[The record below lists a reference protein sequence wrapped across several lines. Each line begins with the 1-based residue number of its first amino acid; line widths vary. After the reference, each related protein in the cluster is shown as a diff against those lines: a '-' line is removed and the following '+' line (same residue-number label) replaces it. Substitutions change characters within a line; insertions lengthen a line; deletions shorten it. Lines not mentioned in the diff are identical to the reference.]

1 MVLKLR
7 SQSYT
12 LVNRKWAKMTSQVVL
27 VNSSGVAI
35 ASDTAVTS
43 GNRVQNGV
51 EKIFPLSAPHKIA
64 IVITNCA
71 SFMSVPWDSILT
83 RWSEGLTEPLETVP
97 AYWFNLRSWLERNFG
112 STNSPTKT
120 EDYLILK
127 AIRQAEGY
135 VFQNHVVPFLE
146 KHINDQL
153 NADEWQSIEQGNP
166 NPELVERIGSLI
178 HDEAWQKLI
187 ENIESDYIQVWSGYN
202 ADADD
207 LHLHLTNVL
216 DSYLN
221 RTFDNTDSNFE
232 SAFLSRLP
240 NSSKLA
246 SCVYQATL
254 TWLSVVDQDL
264 QSELCFA
271 GYGKDDLLPTVFT
284 SSTYAIYGGKLQ
296 QSNFSLRPKIHGAE
310 YLFLGQNDALENL
323 MRGYDKTLMEVVI
336 EQDRKFK
343 EIQDMVALNP
353 NSTKLSRQVEVA
365 ADNSEL
371 FDKIEGRDLDGP
383 LFRLIESSPLTN
395 LANFAGSLVSI
406 QAAFASIT
414 QNPPT
419 VGGSIDV
426 ATVSLRSGFTWIRRD
441 RE

>member
-1 MVLKLR
+1 
-7 SQSYT
+7 
-12 LVNRKWAKMTSQVVL
+12 MTSQVVL
-27 VNSSGVAI
+27 ANSSGVAI

-71 SFMSVPWDSILT
+71 SFMSVPWESILT
-83 RWSEGLTEPLETVP
+83 RWSEGLTEPLDTVP
-97 AYWFNLRSWLERNFG
+97 AYWFNLSSWLERNFG
-112 STNSPTKT
+112 STNAPTKT

-127 AIRQAEGY
+127 AIRQAEAY
-135 VFQNHVVPFLE
+135 IFQNHVVPFL
-146 KHINDQL
+146 KQQL
-153 NADEWQSIEQGNP
+153 NEQLTAMEWQSIEQGNP
-166 NPELVERIGSLI
+166 HPDLVESIGPLI
-178 HDEAWQKLI
+178 NDESWQQMI
-187 ENIESDYIQVWSGYN
+187 DNIESEYIEVWAGYN
-202 ADADD
+202 VDADD

-221 RTFDNTDSNFE
+221 RTFDNSDSNFE
-232 SAFLSRLP
+232 SLFLSRLP
-240 NSSKLA
+240 NSSNLA
-246 SCVYQATL
+246 NCVYQSAL
-254 TWLSVVDQDL
+254 TWLSVNDQDL

-271 GYGKDDLLPTVFT
+271 GYGKEELLPTLYR
-284 SSTYAIYGGKLQ
+284 SSTFAIYGGKLQ
-296 QSNFSLRPKIHGAE
+296 QSNFSLIPKIHGAE

-323 MRGYDKTLMEVVI
+323 MRGYDKTLIEVVI

-343 EIQDMVALNP
+343 EIKEMVALNP

-419 VGGSIDV
+419 VGGSIDI
-426 ATVSLRSGFTWIRRD
+426 ATVNLRSGFTWIRRD
-441 RE
+441 RQ